1 MTFERLTAMRKYLSK
16 GEPIDTPITYL
27 EVVTLFA
34 LAERQL
40 VDGWRLQTKKP
51 RAMKEAIAHLREAGR
66 SAMVGASEGAPGQ
79 DIHRQTWRERRAT
92 RAER

>member
-1 MTFERLTAMRKYLSK
+1 MTFERLTAMRKYLSH

-40 VDGWRLQTKKP
+40 MDGWRLHTRKP
-51 RAMKEAIAHLREAGR
+51 RAVKEAIAHLREAGR
-66 SAMVGASEGAPGQ
+66 SAMASTSEGGQ
-79 DIHRQTWRERRAT
+79 ALEVG
-92 RAER
+92 